1 MKYLYVVVLVLLL
14 SASFC
19 AKNGK
24 DKSPKLVVA
33 SIDSTEKEK
42 PKYIISEVWVANGDS
57 LMFTANKIKE
67 AATIIIPK
75 ADVLC
80 ELDTTDTIFTLEG
93 ITYLFISLVKDDKKE
108 NSKKWTSRKFLIKEH
123 KHKSTYEYS
132 AYVHKKMKMAEG
144 KSSPKIIVDP

>member
-1 MKYLYVVVLVLLL
+1 MKILSVAVLVLLL

-19 AKNGK
+19 AKNEK
-24 DKSPKLVVA
+24 DKSPKLVIA

-42 PKYIISEVWVANGDS
+42 PKYIIPEVRVVTGDS

-67 AATIIIPK
+67 AATIIIPM

-80 ELDTTDTIFTLEG
+80 ELDTADTIFMVGG
-93 ITYLFISLVKDDKKE
+93 ITYLFITLIEDDKKE
-108 NSKKWTSRKFLIKEH
+108 NSKEWTSRKFLIKKHE
-123 KHKSTYEYS
+123 HKSTYEYS

-144 KSSPKIIVDP
+144 ESSPKIIVDP

>member
-1 MKYLYVVVLVLLL
+1 MKYLTVVVLVLLL

-19 AKNGK
+19 AKNEK
-24 DKSPKLVVA
+24 DKSPKLVIA

-42 PKYIISEVWVANGDS
+42 PKYIITEVRVTNGDS
-57 LMFTANKIKE
+57 LVFTANKIKE
-67 AATIIIPK
+67 AATIIIPM

-80 ELDTTDTIFTLEG
+80 ELGTEDTTFIVEG
-93 ITYLFISLVKDDKKE
+93 ITYLFITLIERDKKE
-108 NSKKWTSRKFLIKEH
+108 NSKEWTSRKFLIKEH

-132 AYVHKKMKMAEG
+132 AYINKKMKMAEG

>member
-1 MKYLYVVVLVLLL
+1 MKYLSVVVLVLLL

-19 AKNGK
+19 ARNEKV
-24 DKSPKLVVA
+24 KSPKLVIA

-42 PKYIISEVWVANGDS
+42 PKYIIPEVWVTNGDS
-57 LMFTANKIKE
+57 LMFTAKKIKE
-67 AATIIIPK
+67 AATIIIPM

-80 ELDTTDTIFTLEG
+80 ELGVEDTIFTLEG
-93 ITYLFISLVKDDKKE
+93 ITYLFIPLIKDDNKE
-108 NSKKWTSRKFLIKEH
+108 KSKEWTSRKFLIKEH